1 MEFSKLNA
9 PSLKELFI
17 QELET
22 MILSGRLM
30 VGEKL
35 PPERELAESMQVSR
49 AVVNSGIT
57 ELARKGFLIIKPR
70 AGTFVADYRRDGTM
84 DTLMSIMNY
93 NGGILREVEVRSI
106 LELRIAL
113 DSLAIQLWLPEAKDE
128 EIHLLRSYV
137 EALKTAKTTSEAA
150 EFAFRF
156 QHELAFLSG
165 NTLIPLIF
173 TSFKVP
179 VISLWE
185 RFCRMYGIEQLY
197 SNSDTL
203 CNYFEARDV
212 DKATEWI
219 SSFLN
224 ESIDGKYTIYY

>member
-1 MEFSKLNA
+1 
-9 PSLKELFI
+9 
-17 QELET
+17 

-70 AGTFVADYRRDGTM
+70 VGTFVADYRRDGTM

-93 NGGILREVEVRSI
+93 NGGILRE
-106 LELRIAL
+106 A
-113 DSLAIQLWLPEAKDE
+113 EAKDE

-197 SNSDTL
+197 ANSDTL
-203 CNYFEARDV
+203 CNYCEARDV

-219 SSFLN
+219 SSSLN

>member
-1 MEFSKLNA
+1 
-9 PSLKELFI
+9 
-17 QELET
+17 

-70 AGTFVADYRRDGTM
+70 VGTFVADYRRDGTM

-93 NGGILREVEVRSI
+93 NGGILREAEVRSI

-113 DSLAIQLWLPEAKDE
+113 DSLAIRLWLPEAKDE

-137 EALKTAKTTSEAA
+137 EALKTATTTSEAA

-219 SSFLN
+219 SSSLN

>member
-9 PSLKELFI
+9 PSLKELFV

-22 MILSGRLM
+22 MILSGRLA
-30 VGEKL
+30 VGERL
-35 PPERELAESMQVSR
+35 PSERELANSMQVSR

-70 AGTFVADYRRDGTM
+70 VGTFVADYRRDGTM

-93 NGGILREVEVRSI
+93 NGGILRDAEVRSI

-113 DSLAIQLWLPEAKDE
+113 DSLAIQLWLPGAAE
-128 EIHLLRSYV
+128 EDIRLLRSYV
-137 EALKTAKTTSEAA
+137 EQIKDASSITAASELS
-150 EFAFRF
+150 FQF

-165 NTLIPLIF
+165 NTLLPLIF
-173 TSFKVP
+173 SSFKVP

-185 RFCRMYGIEQLY
+185 RFCRLHGIEELY
-197 SNSDTL
+197 KNNDRL
-203 CNYFEARDV
+203 CRYLEARDV
-212 DKATEWI
+212 EKAVQWI
-219 SSFLN
+219 STSIN
-224 ESIDGKYTIYY
+224 ETIDGGLPIYY

>member
-70 AGTFVADYRRDGTM
+70 VGTFVADYRRDGTM

-93 NGGILREVEVRSI
+93 NGGILREAEVRSI

-173 TSFKVP
+173 TSIKVP

>member
-22 MILSGRLM
+22 LILSGKLA

-35 PPERELAESMQVSR
+35 PSERDLAESMQVSR

-70 AGTFVADYRRDGTM
+70 VGTFVADYRRDGTI

-93 NGGILREVEVRSI
+93 NGGILRDAEVRSI

-113 DSLAIQLWLPEAKDE
+113 DTLAVDLWLPRATDE
-128 EIHLLRSYV
+128 ELKRMRQLV
-137 EALKTAKTTSEAA
+137 EQLKQTSSDAEASQI
-150 EFAFRF
+150 AFKF

-165 NTLIPLIF
+165 NTLLPLIF
-173 TSFKVP
+173 SSFKIP

-185 RFCRMYGIEQLY
+185 RFCQIYGVEE
-197 SNSDTL
+197 L
-203 CNYFEARDV
+203 CHNTDILCHHLENRDPEG
-212 DKATEWI
+212 AIEWI
-219 SSFLN
+219 NTYLTEAINGRRS
-224 ESIDGKYTIYY
+224 IYY

>member
-70 AGTFVADYRRDGTM
+70 VGTFVADYRRDGTM

-93 NGGILREVEVRSI
+93 NGGILREAEVRSI

-150 EFAFRF
+150 EVALRF

-197 SNSDTL
+197 ANSDTL

>member
-70 AGTFVADYRRDGTM
+70 VGTFVADYRRDGTM

-93 NGGILREVEVRSI
+93 NGGILREAEVRSI

-113 DSLAIQLWLPEAKDE
+113 DSLAIRLWLPEAKDE

-219 SSFLN
+219 SSSLN

>member
-9 PSLKELFI
+9 PSLKELFV

-22 MILSGRLM
+22 MILSGRLA
-30 VGEKL
+30 VGERL
-35 PPERELAESMQVSR
+35 PSERELANSMQVSR

-70 AGTFVADYRRDGTM
+70 VGTFVADYRRDGTM

-93 NGGILREVEVRSI
+93 NGGILRDAEVRSI

-113 DSLAIQLWLPEAKDE
+113 DSLAIQLWLPGAAE
-128 EIHLLRSYV
+128 EDIRLLRSYV
-137 EALKTAKTTSEAA
+137 EQIKDASSITAASELS
-150 EFAFRF
+150 FQF

-165 NTLIPLIF
+165 NTLLPLIF
-173 TSFKVP
+173 SSFKVP

-185 RFCRMYGIEQLY
+185 RFCRLHGIEELY
-197 SNSDTL
+197 KNNDRL
-203 CNYFEARDV
+203 CRYLEARDV
-212 DKATEWI
+212 EKAVQWI
-219 SSFLN
+219 STSIN
-224 ESIDGKYTIYY
+224 ETIDGELPIYY

>member
-49 AVVNSGIT
+49 AVVNSGIA

-70 AGTFVADYRRDGTM
+70 VGTFVADYRRDGTM

-93 NGGILREVEVRSI
+93 NGGILREAEVRSI

>member
-1 MEFSKLNA
+1 MEFSKLNT

-70 AGTFVADYRRDGTM
+70 VGTFVADYRRDGTM

-93 NGGILREVEVRSI
+93 NGGILREAEVRSI

>member
-49 AVVNSGIT
+49 AVVNSSIT

-70 AGTFVADYRRDGTM
+70 VGTFVADYRRDGTM

-93 NGGILREVEVRSI
+93 NGGILREAEVRSI

>member
-1 MEFSKLNA
+1 
-9 PSLKELFI
+9 
-17 QELET
+17 
-22 MILSGRLM
+22 
-30 VGEKL
+30 
-35 PPERELAESMQVSR
+35 
-49 AVVNSGIT
+49 
-57 ELARKGFLIIKPR
+57 
-70 AGTFVADYRRDGTM
+70 M

-93 NGGILREVEVRSI
+93 NGGMLREAEVRSI